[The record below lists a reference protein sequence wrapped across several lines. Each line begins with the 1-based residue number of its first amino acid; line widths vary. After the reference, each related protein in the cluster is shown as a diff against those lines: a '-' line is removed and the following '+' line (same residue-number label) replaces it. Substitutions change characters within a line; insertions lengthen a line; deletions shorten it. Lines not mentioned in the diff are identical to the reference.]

1 MTRNLPWLA
10 ELQPEMFVEMS
21 EELAAELGIENGE
34 RVKVRSQRGEV
45 DAVAIVTKRFKPY
58 KVRGEDGARG
68 GLALA
73 LGLQGSEDGQQR
85 QPADALRRRCQYGHP
100 GDQGVPLQSRQ
111 GIERR

>member
-58 KVRGEDGARG
+58 YVRGETVHVV
-68 GLALA
+68 GLPWHWGYK
-73 LGLQGSEDGQQR
+73 GLEDGKQR
-85 QPADALRRRCQYGHP
+85 QRADALGGRCQYGHP
-100 GDQGVPLQSRQ
+100 
-111 GIERR
+111 